1 MVEKTAVPAGK
12 LRFGRGGIGPFVH
25 FRSFARR
32 IDMKTPF
39 LADQLVSVVV
49 LVLYFVVG
57 FPCPSDARGVGPIV
71 TTEYLRGG

>member
-1 MVEKTAVPAGK
+1 
-12 LRFGRGGIGPFVH
+12 
-25 FRSFARR
+25 
-32 IDMKTPF
+32 MKTPF

-71 TTEYLRGG
+71 TTEYPRGRFRVCCNPAIPAVRPRSMLERNKALRLDF